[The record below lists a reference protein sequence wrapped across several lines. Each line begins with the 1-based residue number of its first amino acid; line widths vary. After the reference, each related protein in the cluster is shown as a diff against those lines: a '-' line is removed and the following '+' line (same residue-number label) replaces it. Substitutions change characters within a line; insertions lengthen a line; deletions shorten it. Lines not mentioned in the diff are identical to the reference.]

1 MEKGQ
6 REGGEGRERKGMR
19 KGGRDRKYRLMW
31 QDPSAG
37 IAASACAEV
46 RMYRP

>member
-6 REGGEGRERKGMR
+6 REGEKEGERKGTR

-37 IAASACAEV
+37 NSRVGLC
-46 RMYRP
+46 